1 MDTGLNTIL
10 VAMVPFTVLLANH
23 GMTGSEPFR
32 NFGQFAKDF
41 YNERHIPTET
51 AELVYY
57 RAVILFVM
65 FQQHALAVGKQI
77 NEFNETGL
85 LFFDEI
91 YYIGLLVFL

>member
-1 MDTGLNTIL
+1 
-10 VAMVPFTVLLANH
+10 MVPFTVLLANH
-23 GMTGSEPFR
+23 NMVDAVPFR

-41 YNERHIPTET
+41 YNERHIPAET

-65 FQQHALAVGKQI
+65 FQQHALAAGNQV
-77 NEFNETGL
+77 NEFNEAGL

-91 YYIGLLVFL
+91 YYAGLLVFL